1 MCPQF
6 HWCQAQL
13 STRICSPFGLPCL
26 LSLFRTPAYLSPQWQ
41 GLPELKFQPLSW
53 AIPLWLGM
61 VWMLPPCVG
70 VSWVQPGF
78 AFCCYSAFNEK
89 SHNCCTPPIP
99 SIQISPHHT
108 VSAWGMEERWYQQFK
123 AVFPILFSAS
133 LGNMK
138 LKPGSVS
145 AHLIFV
151 SYESAFCV

>member
-1 MCPQF
+1 
-6 HWCQAQL
+6 
-13 STRICSPFGLPCL
+13 
-26 LSLFRTPAYLSPQWQ
+26 
-41 GLPELKFQPLSW
+41 
-53 AIPLWLGM
+53 
-61 VWMLPPCVG
+61 MLPPCVG
-70 VSWVQPGF
+70 VSWVRPGF

-108 VSAWGMEERWYQQFK
+108 VTAWGMEERWYQQFK

-133 LGNMK
+133 LGNTK

-151 SYESAFCV
+151 SYESAFCVVVKFGVPVEGDIQWSLLVHHLALYPKIQNKYILTRSVMPQICGKCIYVKHPLLNVR